1 MSANNLLDEL
11 LEIAAPVQ
19 SSSSSSSV
27 ATEQPSLPVPV
38 PASARS
44 TAIQGMDEIVVPDST
59 PLSPQDDDIA
69 FARKKM
75 RNIIKAAED
84 AFNDLANI
92 ASETQQ
98 PRAYEVLATLL
109 KTTTDATKE
118 LIATHKTKAEIKRIE
133 QGGSL
138 INTAYDKNGGSEP
151 MALTQVNQTI
161 EKAVFVGTAPELI
174 EKLSSIQNNT
184 NEENNNA
191 NVNSN

>member
-1 MSANNLLDEL
+1 MSNNLLDEL
-11 LEIAAPVQ
+11 LEIAAPLQ
-19 SSSSSSSV
+19 S
-27 ATEQPSLPVPV
+27 PSTPTTNNEENLPVV
-38 PASARS
+38 RGATS
-44 TAIQGMDEIVVPDST
+44 TAIAGMDEILVPDSA

-133 QGGSL
+133 QGGSS
-138 INTAYDKNGGSEP
+138 INTVFDKNGSSEP

-161 EKAVFVGTAPELI
+161 QKAVFVGTAPELM
-174 EKLSSIQNNT
+174 EKLSSIQNNI
-184 NEENNNA
+184 EEDKG